1 MPGGYGEFMQGLR
14 ASIASLAFLLTVVG
28 SGGAPA
34 AAGTGQVPLDSASVE
49 QFLTCA
55 PRLASL
61 ARGLRWAEPR
71 STPED
76 ESRGLVSRLAEHQGN
91 PRARAAT
98 ARVLHRCGLTG
109 LDAFS
114 SLGFSIDVA
123 RVAASRPDEAS
134 AELPDDPLLAAIRG
148 PLERLGRLA
157 PLPGNVE
164 AVRPFLGRLDALD
177 ARLR

>member
-1 MPGGYGEFMQGLR
+1 MQVLR
-14 ASIASLAFLLTVVG
+14 APIASFAFLLTMVG

-34 AAGTGQVPLDSASVE
+34 AAGTGQVLLDTASVE

-61 ARGLRWAEPR
+61 ARGLRWAEPQPSR
-71 STPED
+71 E
-76 ESRGLVSRLAEHQGN
+76 ESRGLVAGLAEHQAI

-98 ARVLHRCGLTG
+98 LRVLHRCGLPG

-114 SLGFSIDVA
+114 SLAFSIDVA
-123 RVAASRPDEAS
+123 RVAASRPEEPA

-148 PLERLGRLA
+148 PLEGLGRLA

-164 AVRPFLGRLDALD
+164 AVRPYLNRLNALD